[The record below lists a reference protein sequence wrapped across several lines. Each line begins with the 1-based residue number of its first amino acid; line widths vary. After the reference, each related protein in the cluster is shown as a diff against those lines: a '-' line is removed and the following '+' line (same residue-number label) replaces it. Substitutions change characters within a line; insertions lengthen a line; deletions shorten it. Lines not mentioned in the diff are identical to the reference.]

1 MRVLLY
7 ILIIIEYISFYYV
20 FFGKRQFGKGK
31 WSKWICLGIDLFS
44 IVFLLNVNQMGLV
57 SKRLQYRPSSAFVS
71 SK

>member
-44 IVFLLNVNQMGLV
+44 IVFCLMLIRWGL
-57 SKRLQYRPSSAFVS
+57 F
-71 SK
+71 